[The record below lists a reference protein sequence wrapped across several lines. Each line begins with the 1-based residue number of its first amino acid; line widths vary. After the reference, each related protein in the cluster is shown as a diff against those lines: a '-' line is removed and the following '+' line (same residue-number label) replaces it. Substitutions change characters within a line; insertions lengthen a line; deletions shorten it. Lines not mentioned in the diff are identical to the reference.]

1 MDEIGTVK
9 RLDGVLAI
17 VNVEK
22 KSACGSCK
30 AGCNVSESGAE
41 IEAVNRAEAS
51 VGQVV
56 RVAMQPYLYVK
67 GSILIYGIPAVALI
81 LGAVIGKEY
90 SSVFLKDYDPDMV
103 SAVFGFSALILSFAV
118 VKLLSSR
125 MEKETKYKPVIVEI
139 IREAE
144 TIKKEG

>member
-9 RLDGVLAI
+9 RLDGLFAI

-30 AGCNVSESGAE
+30 AGCKVSETGAE
-41 IEAVNRAEAS
+41 IEALNKAEAT
-51 VGQVV
+51 VGQRV
-56 RVAMQPYLYVK
+56 RVAMQPYLYLK
-67 GSILIYGIPAVALI
+67 GSILIYGIPALALI

-90 SSVFLKDYDPDMV
+90 FSGFFKNLDPDIV
-103 SAVFGFSALILSFAV
+103 SAISGFSAFILSFAV

-125 MEKETKYKPVIVEI
+125 MEKKTEYKPVIVEI
-139 IREAE
+139 IKEA
-144 TIKKEG
+144 